1 MLRGVRELHKST
13 SAGHGELAAPMIW
26 VCFVFFCVSVPQG
39 LKWGGWAD
47 CAGKVWR
54 MAALRKLGRERR
66 WKGTGD
72 KSSRTALQWQEV
84 NVKEA
89 QSST

>member
-1 MLRGVRELHKST
+1 MLRGGRELHKST

-39 LKWGGWAD
+39 LKWGRCAD

-54 MAALRKLGRERR
+54 MAALRKLGREEKEGGKAQVTNPAGQHCNGRR
-66 WKGTGD
+66 LT
-72 KSSRTALQWQEV
+72 
-84 NVKEA
+84 
-89 QSST
+89 